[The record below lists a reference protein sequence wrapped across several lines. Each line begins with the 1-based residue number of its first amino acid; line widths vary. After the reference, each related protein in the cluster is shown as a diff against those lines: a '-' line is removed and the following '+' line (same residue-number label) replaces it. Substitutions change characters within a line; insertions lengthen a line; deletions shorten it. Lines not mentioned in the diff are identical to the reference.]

1 MKSKNNLEALENYI
15 SGSQFT
21 DSLKVDLSSPQ
32 LDIKRNDLLLQLCK
46 DKRVIHLGFTDHL
59 PLIEQRIKQGCWLHG
74 LLDNICSECYGIDI
88 DQEAVSYV
96 QNKLGYKNTCCAN
109 ILEEDILNNKSGEWD
124 YIVLGEILEHVNDPS
139 LFISTIRK
147 KYAGRIKNI
156 IITVPNAICTNV
168 VRNIRNK
175 EEVINS
181 DHRYWFSPYTITKI
195 LHISGFKNSR
205 ILYAN
210 RCSLGFIRLVFR
222 KIRLLIGKPSFYP
235 ATYFATLVAIAE
247 LSE

>member
-109 ILEEDILNNKSGEWD
+109 ILEED
-124 YIVLGEILEHVNDPS
+124 Y
-139 LFISTIRK
+139 
-147 KYAGRIKNI
+147 
-156 IITVPNAICTNV
+156 
-168 VRNIRNK
+168 
-175 EEVINS
+175 
-181 DHRYWFSPYTITKI
+181 
-195 LHISGFKNSR
+195 
-205 ILYAN
+205 ILYKN
-210 RCSLGFIRLVFR
+210 LFLV
-222 KIRLLIGKPSFYP
+222 
-235 ATYFATLVAIAE
+235 
-247 LSE
+247 